1 MTATLGLAAL
11 TVLDTAPL
19 EHIGLAER
27 HGFDT
32 VGFRLLPAAPGTTA
46 YRIHEDPAALRD
58 VAARLADSPVE
69 LFDVEIVRIGE
80 DFDAATYLPLLEAAA
95 GLGARAVLVG
105 GDDRDRAR
113 LTDSYAKLA
122 RLCAQYAMV
131 ASLEFMPWTA
141 VPDARTA
148 VSIVAQADG
157 PARSVLVDTLH
168 AGRSATTL
176 DDLRAIPPEWIHY
189 AQLCDGS
196 VPAPTTSAEL
206 IRQARE
212 ERLVPG
218 EGGLDLVAIW
228 STLPPGTP
236 ISVELPNE
244 PRRCAMGTDAW
255 LDHLAAAARATVD
268 RACPSAL
275 RHDHAGVILPVGPAP
290 PAAGSRPPDGSA
302 P

>member
-1 MTATLGLAAL
+1 MNAPLGLAAL
-11 TVLDTAPL
+11 TVLDAAPP
-19 EHIGLAER
+19 EHIELAER

-46 YRIHEDPAALRD
+46 YPLHEDPAALRE
-58 VAARLADSPVE
+58 VAARLADSAVS
-69 LFDVEIVRIGE
+69 LFDVEIIRIAA
-80 DFDAATYLPLLEAAA
+80 DFDAAAYQPLLEASAV
-95 GLGARAVLVG
+95 LGARAVLVA
-105 GDDRDRAR
+105 GDDSDLAR
-113 LTDSYAKLA
+113 LTGSYAALA
-122 RLCAQYAMV
+122 QLCAQYGIA

-148 VSIVAQADG
+148 VAIVGQADG

-176 DDLRAIPPEWIHY
+176 DDLRAIPAQWVHY

-196 VPAPTTSAEL
+196 MPTPGTDAEL

-218 EGGLDLVAIW
+218 EGGLDLVGMW
-228 STLPPGTP
+228 SALPAGTP

-244 PRRCAMGTDAW
+244 PQRRAMGTAAW
-255 LDHLAAAARATVD
+255 LDRLAAAARATVG
-268 RACPSAL
+268 ACVA
-275 RHDHAGVILPVGPAP
+275 VG
-290 PAAGSRPPDGSA
+290 
-302 P
+302 